1 MSKNSDDH
9 YSHNDEID
17 LLELFRRIGRTFS
30 KWFRALGTGFL
41 VVAVFFIRNII
52 FLIFSIIIGVGIS
65 YLIKWT
71 TKPVYLS
78 EITLRSNTI
87 PNSDMISY
95 FNRLSIF
102 IRQKNFSEL
111 SASISITPEKAAGIK
126 KIEAFWVIDK
136 NKDLIPDY
144 VDYKNKYN
152 VYDTLNLRMQ
162 DRFVV
167 DVMLSDPKLLKE
179 ISEGFIKY
187 TRKNSFFQER
197 NDLRLRNTNELLI
210 RLNYDIEQLD
220 SLQKVKY
227 FEETRNRIPEKGGQM
242 VFLQEQKTQLVYED
256 IYKLYQR
263 KQNLDEQKEVYPDI
277 VTLLADFYQPVRRYN
292 GGTYYGIVV
301 IPLIFGLTLIYLIIK
316 RNRKKIKEIFN
327 KY

>member
-1 MSKNSDDH
+1 MSKNSNEHD
-9 YSHNDEID
+9 SRNDEID
-17 LLELFRRIGRTFS
+17 LLELFRRIGRTLS

-41 VVAVFFIRNII
+41 VVVVFFIRNII
-52 FLIFSIIIGVGIS
+52 PLIFSIIIGVGIS

-87 PNSDMISY
+87 PNADMISY

-111 SASISITPEKAAGIK
+111 SASLSITPEKAAGIK
-126 KIEAFWVIDK
+126 KIEGFWVVDK
-136 NKDLIPDY
+136 NRDLIPDY

-152 VYDTLNLRMQ
+152 VYDTINLRMQ

-167 DVMLSDPKLLKE
+167 DVMLSDPKLFKE
-179 ISEGFIKY
+179 ISEGLIKY

-197 NDLRLRNTNELLI
+197 NDLRLRNTDELLI

-227 FEETRNRIPEKGGQM
+227 FEETRNRIPERGGQM

-263 KQNLDEQKEVYPDI
+263 KQSLDEQKEVYPDI

-301 IPLIFGLTLIYLIIK
+301 IPAIFGLTLIYLIIK